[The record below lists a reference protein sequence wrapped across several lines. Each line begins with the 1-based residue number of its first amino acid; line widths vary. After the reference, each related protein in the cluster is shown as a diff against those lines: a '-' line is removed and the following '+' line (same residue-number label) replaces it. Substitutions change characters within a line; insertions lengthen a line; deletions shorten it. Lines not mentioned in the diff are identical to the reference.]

1 MHCAHT
7 LTHIHTYAQLVV
19 RGIPWSYTWKE
30 LKDMF
35 AEVAGVEHA
44 DVVYGD
50 DGRSRVR
57 VYLFVY

>member
-1 MHCAHT
+1 
-7 LTHIHTYAQLVV
+7 
-19 RGIPWSYTWKE
+19 
-30 LKDMF
+30 MF

-57 VYLFVY
+57 VLACFKLD